1 MDGGIC
7 SSILPRDSSSLPPE
21 KSPLS
26 CSTEHGS
33 SPLPESHSSHFSSAI
48 LASFRVTLKPACRS
62 PEKLRI
68 GECERCAPQRAGL
81 PRLAASEELGGSDT
95 AERICGIRD
104 ASAAAG
110 PGGRRANPR
119 WNLEFEWRRMGKLS
133 RAEHWWRHLAPGFS
147 NMVRWRWWRCRD
159 GTFTNFARHAHTW
172 LRATCTILL
181 IKPAWLWGSL

>member
-1 MDGGIC
+1 MRNLPQLNSPARPACHQKKSSQLLNGAQVFTFTGVTFLSLLLSHPGFFRRHSETSLLFSRKVKDLENVIC
-7 SSILPRDSSSLPPE
+7 S
-21 KSPLS
+21 
-26 CSTEHGS
+26 
-33 SPLPESHSSHFSSAI
+33 
-48 LASFRVTLKPACRS
+48 
-62 PEKLRI
+62 
-68 GECERCAPQRAGL
+68 ERCAPQRAGL

-110 PGGRRANPR
+110 PGGRRSNPP
-119 WNLEFEWRRMGKLS
+119 WNSEFEWRRMGKLS

-172 LRATCTILL
+172 LRATCKILFAE
-181 IKPAWLWGSL
+181 PAWL